1 MNIILGATGHI
12 GSALAKNLLEQG
24 EPVTVIVHSE
34 EKGEQWK
41 DQGAEVAV
49 ADVLDTESLRGVFSK
64 GEKLFLLNPP
74 APPNTDTVKEE
85 YKTLSSILKALKGAK
100 NIKKVVAESTYGAQ
114 PGEGIGDLGV
124 LYDMEQNL
132 KHIGIPHS
140 IIRAAYY
147 MSNWD
152 LSLDS
157 AKNEHIIHTLY
168 PVDFKLPMVAPEDI
182 AKVAARLMMEPIE
195 CTGLYYVEGPARYS
209 AEDVANAFSKAL
221 NQKVTAVATPKDQW
235 LKTLQS
241 MGFSEKAAA
250 SMVKMT
256 DITLQ
261 DHYQTKNP
269 VKGTTTIEEYISQLA
284 PKARTPA
291 LAPSTP

>member
-12 GSALAKNLLEQG
+12 GSSLAKNLLEEG
-24 EPVTVIVHSE
+24 EPVTVIVRSE
-34 EKGEQWK
+34 EKGKQWEE
-41 DQGAEVAV
+41 QGAEVTI
-49 ADVLDTESLRGVFSK
+49 ADILDTDSLQKAFNK

-85 YKTLSSILKALKGAK
+85 QKTLTAILNALRKAK

-114 PGEGIGDLGV
+114 PGQGIGDLGV

-147 MSNWD
+147 MTNWD
-152 LSLDS
+152 MSLDS
-157 AKNEHIIHTLY
+157 AHKAGVIHTLY
-168 PVDFKLPMVAPEDI
+168 PTDFKLPMVAPDDI

-195 CTGLYYVEGPARYS
+195 TTGLHYVEGPETYS
-209 AEDVANAFSKAL
+209 TDDVAAAFTKAL
-221 NQKVTAVATPKDQW
+221 GKPIKAETTPKDQW
-235 LKTLQS
+235 QKALQS

-250 SMVKMT
+250 SMAKMT

-261 DHYQTKNP
+261 DHNKKGRP
-269 VKGTTTIEEYISQLA
+269 EKGTITLEAYITRLVQ
-284 PKARTPA
+284 KAQRQA
-291 LAPSTP
+291 HAPSTL